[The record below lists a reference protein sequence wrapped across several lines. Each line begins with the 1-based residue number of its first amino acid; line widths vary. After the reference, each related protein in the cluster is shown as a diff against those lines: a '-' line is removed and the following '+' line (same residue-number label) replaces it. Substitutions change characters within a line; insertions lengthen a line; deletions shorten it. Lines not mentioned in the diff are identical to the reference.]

1 MINHLFLMN
10 KIDCLIDE
18 IYQQTNSMFK
28 NVLISIILSN
38 FRCCSDSIVFPY

>member
-1 MINHLFLMN
+1 MN

-28 NVLISIILSN
+28 NILISIILSN
-38 FRCCSDSIVFPY
+38 FAPRFTKSTDYL